1 MDAVTL
7 PAHSYALDTTW
18 RTLLHDLG
26 LRPGD
31 VLRRAGL
38 PDDLLARPNASLP
51 SQDYYRLWQA
61 IEDMTDGPLAL
72 RLCEVVR
79 AEAFSPPLF
88 AALCSPDL
96 VTAARRIGKYKR
108 LIAPIRLDAAMAD
121 GRLTVEFTWLDAP
134 FVPPD
139 SLVLMDLLFTVALVR
154 MGTCE
159 PVRPIEVVT
168 TVPPARVDAYEAF
181 LGARIRKGDG
191 HRVVFAAADATR
203 PFLTSND
210 ALWTA
215 FEPDLRRRLADLDG
229 AASTVERVRAAL
241 LEALP
246 SGLVSMDA
254 IARRLGAGKRTL
266 QRRIE
271 AEGTSYQ
278 ALLNATREAL
288 ARHYLE
294 RTTLPPTEIAFLLG
308 FDEPNSF
315 FRAFR
320 TWTGTTPEVVRRGGS
335 PDD

>member
-1 MDAVTL
+1 M

-26 LRPGD
+26 IRPAD

-38 PDDLLARPNASLP
+38 PDDLLARPYAALP
-51 SQDYYRLWQA
+51 SEDYYRLWRA
-61 IEDMTDGPLAL
+61 IEDMADGHLPL

-96 VTAARRIGKYKR
+96 VSATRRIGQYKR
-108 LIAPIRLDAAMAD
+108 LIAPVRLDTVLAE
-121 GRLTVEFTWLDAP
+121 GRLTVTFAWLDAP
-134 FVPPD
+134 LAPPD
-139 SLVLMDLLFTVALVR
+139 SLVLMEPLFAVTLAR
-154 MGTCE
+154 MGTRA

-168 TVPPARVDAYEAF
+168 TTPPIATDACETF
-181 LGARIRKGDG
+181 LGTRIRKGDR
-191 HRVVFAAADATR
+191 HQVVFSETDAIR

-210 ALWTA
+210 ALWAT

-241 LEALP
+241 FEALP
-246 SGLVSMDA
+246 GGFVSMDA

-278 ALLNATREAL
+278 ALLNTTRETL

-294 RTTLPPTEIAFLLG
+294 KTVLPPNEIAFLLG

-320 TWTGTTPEVVRRGGS
+320 AWTGTTPEVVRRGVLSG
-335 PDD
+335 